1 MAANTGIGGNNPPE
15 EKRIEMLT
23 PAEDIQILVG
33 KDVTELTEQ
42 ASNLLD
48 TYGRVPDK
56 VESDEI
62 YDKVVALV
70 AAMRQT
76 EADRDEKR
84 KRHKQPYL
92 DAGTAV
98 DKAFNLPDSEG
109 NECRKKLDAAIK
121 NLTDRL
127 SVYDTANYQA
137 EQAQA
142 AKEAEEL
149 AEKAK
154 SDGIEIDTS
163 KVEVKLDSRKSEHG
177 GMSTRSVV
185 KEWTVTDEDALPR
198 SVLSVDP
205 KKVQALVD
213 KGAKIP
219 GIEITERVATVVKR
233 K

>member
-1 MAANTGIGGNNPPE
+1 MSANTGIGGNNPPE
-15 EKRIEMLT
+15 DQRIEMLT
-23 PAEDIQILVG
+23 PAEDIQLLVG
-33 KDVTELTEQ
+33 KDVSELSER
-42 ASNLLD
+42 ASTLLD

-56 VESDEI
+56 VENDEV

-70 AAMRQT
+70 AAMRQVDS
-76 EADRDEKR
+76 DRDGKR
-84 KRHKQPYL
+84 KKLKQPYL
-92 DAGTAV
+92 DAGKAV
-98 DKAFNLPDSEG
+98 DDAFKLPDENGTERS
-109 NECRKKLDAAIK
+109 KKVDAAIK
-121 NLTDRL
+121 DLTDRL
-127 SVYDTANYQA
+127 SAYDTVKYQEEQAKA
-137 EQAQA
+137 EQE
-142 AKEAEEL
+142 AKEL

-154 SDGIEIDTS
+154 ADGIEVDTS
-163 KVEVKLDSRKSEHG
+163 NIEVKLDSRKSEHG

-185 KEWTVTDEDALPR
+185 KEWKVTDEEALPR